1 MHRPRVP
8 VLVALAG
15 ALFAAGFLSGIL
27 LDRQVLYAAVVP
39 RDGAQQFD
47 LVAQAW
53 NLTRR
58 LYVDRPAAEAQRLA
72 YGAIDGMIA
81 SLGDVG
87 HSRFLTPEE
96 VRLQQ
101 DLQSGQFEGVGIE
114 VQVKDNQVVV
124 VAPIEGSPAQKAG
137 IRSGDVIVKVNGQP
151 VTSLDDAVH
160 RILGPAGTAVTLTVL
175 SAGQTRDVPLVR
187 AQINI
192 AAVTWHQAPGTTIAH
207 VRISTFSN
215 GASEQ
220 LRQALSAARQEG
232 DTGLIL
238 DLRDDPG
245 GLLDEA
251 VAVSSAFLKSGDVL
265 LEKSA
270 DGTITPVPVQPEF
283 LVEGDI
289 PLVVLINGGS
299 ASGAEIVAGALQD
312 AGRAKLVGETTFGT
326 GTVLQQFPLRDG
338 SAVLLAI
345 QEWLTPS
352 GRTIWHKGLA
362 PDIVV
367 ALPANTAPVSPR
379 MEAGMS
385 PDQLQKSGDAQLLK
399 AISLLSGQN

>member
-1 MHRPRVP
+1 MQKLRAP

-15 ALFAAGFLSGIL
+15 AIFAAGILSGLL

-58 LYVDRPAAEAQRLA
+58 VYVDRPAAEAQRLA

-81 SLGDVG
+81 SLGDAG

-96 VRLQQ
+96 VKAQQ
-101 DLQSGQFEGVGIE
+101 DLQTGQFEGVGIE

-137 IRSGDVIVKVNGQP
+137 IRSGDIILKVNGEP
-151 VTSLDDAVH
+151 VTGLDDAVR
-160 RILGPAGTAVTLTVL
+160 RILGPAGTSVTLTVV
-175 SAGQTRDVPLVR
+175 SAGQTREVPLVR

-192 AAVTWHQAPGTTIAH
+192 TAVTWRRVPGTTIAH
-207 VRISTFSN
+207 VRIGTFSN
-215 GASEQ
+215 GASDQ
-220 LRQALSAARQEG
+220 LREALSSARQEG
-232 DTGLIL
+232 DTAVIL

-251 VAVSSAFLKSGDVL
+251 VAVCSAFLKSGDAL

-270 DGTITPVPVQPEF
+270 DGTITPVPLKTE
-283 LVEGDI
+283 LLLEGDI
-289 PLVVLINGGS
+289 PLVVLINGGT
-299 ASGAEIVAGALQD
+299 ASGAEIVAGAMQD
-312 AGRAKLVGETTFGT
+312 AGRAILVGETTFGT
-326 GTVLQQFPLRDG
+326 GTVLQQFPLADG
-338 SAVLLAI
+338 SAVMLAI
-345 QEWLTPS
+345 REWLTPS
-352 GRTIWHKGLA
+352 GRTIWHKGLV

-367 ALPANTAPVSPR
+367 ALPANNVPVSPR
-379 MEAGMS
+379 GETGMT
-385 PDQLQKSGDAQLLK
+385 PDQLQQSGDAQLLK
-399 AISLLSGQN
+399 AISLLTGRN